1 MRFFFV
7 EPYPEDALYGW
18 AAANCLPHDGTHN
31 AEGGGD
37 VVMGPDGKEVTVPQA
52 RVCVCVCGGGG
63 GGGDG
68 WVGGWVGGAHSQK
81 YSVEWLYRSTINFNL
96 KKRHIS

>member
-1 MRFFFV
+1 
-7 EPYPEDALYGW
+7 
-18 AAANCLPHDGTHN
+18 
-31 AEGGGD
+31 
-37 VVMGPDGKEVTVPQA
+37 MGPDGKEVTVPQA

-81 YSVEWLYRSTINFNL
+81 YSVEWLYRSTINFN
-96 KKRHIS
+96 